1 MSRKTKH
8 NNQTT
13 PENVFAIENALRKKR
28 LDAVDRLAREAWD
41 AGDEDAMIRFR
52 YEWQAIR
59 EVIDLPLE
67 ELRER
72 VREGYGDD
80 EEWEKIN
87 LWRAAYDAH
96 EYVRHYYEKK
106 AKRKDI
112 DPACA

>member
-1 MSRKTKH
+1 MSKKTKH
-8 NNQTT
+8 NNQAT
-13 PENVFAIENALRKKR
+13 PENVLAIENVLRRKR
-28 LDAVDRLAREAWD
+28 LAVVDRLAREAWD

-80 EEWEKIN
+80 KEWEQMN

-96 EYVRHYYEKK
+96 EYVQHYYEKK
-106 AKRKDI
+106 ARQKGS

>member
-1 MSRKTKH
+1 MSKKTKH

-13 PENVFAIENALRKKR
+13 PANVLAIENALRHKR
-28 LDAVDRLAREAWD
+28 LDAVDRLARAAWE

-52 YEWQAIR
+52 YEWQAIH
-59 EVIDLPLE
+59 EVMDLPMR
-67 ELRER
+67 ELRKR

-80 EEWEKIN
+80 KEWEQMN

-96 EYVRHYYEKK
+96 EYVQQYYEKK
-106 AKRKDI
+106 SKRNSS

>member
-1 MSRKTKH
+1 MSTKIKS
-8 NNQTT
+8 NNKAA
-13 PENVFAIENALRKKR
+13 PEKILKLENALRHKR
-28 LDAVDRLAREAWD
+28 LAVVDRLAREAWD

-59 EVIDLPLE
+59 EVIDLPMK
-67 ELRER
+67 ELRKR

-80 EEWEKIN
+80 REWEQMN

-96 EYVRHYYEKK
+96 EYVQQYYEKK
-106 AKRKDI
+106 AKRNSS